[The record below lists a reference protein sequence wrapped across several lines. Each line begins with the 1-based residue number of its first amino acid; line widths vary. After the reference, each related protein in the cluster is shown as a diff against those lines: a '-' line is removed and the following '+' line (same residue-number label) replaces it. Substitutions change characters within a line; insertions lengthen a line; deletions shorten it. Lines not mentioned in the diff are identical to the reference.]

1 MTIELDEILLSL
13 GVGEIQVGAICYSTA
28 KAEFGFFNS
37 GWYKVIL
44 DEKTNIV
51 NLVKF
56 NDVGFET
63 NGEKTYTKLT
73 NDKLVPRSGDY
84 LGYSGTFT
92 IRISAMIR
100 TRNSNGTW
108 TEHIKT
114 YKLKFV
120 GSLIS

>member
-1 MTIELDEILLSL
+1 M
-13 GVGEIQVGAICYSTA
+13 
-28 KAEFGFFNS
+28 
-37 GWYKVIL
+37 L

-56 NDVGFET
+56 NDVGFLT
-63 NGEKTYTKLT
+63 NEAQTYTRLT
-73 NDKLVPRSGDY
+73 NDKLVPRENDY

-100 TRNSNGTW
+100 TYNSSIGTW
-108 TEHIKT
+108 TEYIKT

-120 GSLIS
+120 GSLTS